1 MSEGSILLVDDDD
14 IVRDVTRAILE
25 ASGYEV
31 TEAPDGARALALV
44 ADGHFDLVLAD
55 LVMPVMPGPELA
67 RQLALRYPDLAILFM
82 SGYGDGYEHQVDSR
96 LIVPKPFTIAVLRE
110 RVRAA
115 IGAGAASMPS

>member
-1 MSEGSILLVDDDD
+1 MIGSASILLVDDDD

-44 ADGHFDLVLAD
+44 EEQDFDLVLAD

-67 RQLALRYPDLAILFM
+67 RRLRPLRPDLPILFM
-82 SGYGDGYEHQVDSR
+82 SGYSESGTQDVEDILV
-96 LIVPKPFTIAVLRE
+96 VPKPFTIALLRE
-110 RVRAA
+110 RVHAA
-115 IGAGAASMPS
+115 LTARDAA

>member
-1 MSEGSILLVDDDD
+1 VIEGASILLVDDDD

-44 ADGHFDLVLAD
+44 EERDFDLVLAD

-67 RQLALRYPDLAILFM
+67 RRLRPLRPDLPILFM
-82 SGYGDGYEHQVDSR
+82 SGYSNSGTDDVEDILV
-96 LIVPKPFTIAVLRE
+96 VPKPFTIAVLRE
-110 RVRAA
+110 HVHAA
-115 IGAGAASMPS
+115 LNACDPA